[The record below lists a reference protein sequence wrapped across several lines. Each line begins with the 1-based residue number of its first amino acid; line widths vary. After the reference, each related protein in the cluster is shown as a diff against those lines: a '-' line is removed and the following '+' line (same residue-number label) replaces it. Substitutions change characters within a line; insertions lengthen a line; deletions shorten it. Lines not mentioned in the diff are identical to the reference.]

1 MTGDL
6 AGEWMRRFL
15 DRLYLAAGWLSAAC
29 FMAIA
34 LMVTAQLIGRIV
46 DSIMRLFGMVP
57 YGFIV
62 EGLAE
67 IAGYLL
73 ATASL
78 LALGLALKS
87 ASHIRITMLLGLLP
101 PRARWFFEL
110 YAIGI
115 STAFAAYMT
124 LRMGLLAYDS
134 WVYNEVSFGLVRVQL
149 AYPQAAMAFGL
160 LVFTIALIDE
170 LIITITTGKP
180 SFVVSE
186 DAIALG
192 KEG

>member
-1 MTGDL
+1 
-6 AGEWMRRFL
+6 MRRYL
-15 DRLYLAAGWLSAAC
+15 DRMYLAAGWLSAAC
-29 FMAIA
+29 FLAIA
-34 LMVTAQLIGRIV
+34 LMVTVQLIGRVI
-46 DSIMRLFGMVP
+46 DSVMRLLGMVP

-87 ASHIRITMLLGLLP
+87 ASHIRITLVLGFLP
-101 PRARWFFEL
+101 AKARWLAEL
-110 YAIGI
+110 FAIGVSFLF
-115 STAFAAYMT
+115 STFMT
-124 LRMGLLAYDS
+124 ARLALLALDS
-134 WVYNEVSFGLVRVQL
+134 WRYNEVSFGLVPVQL
-149 AYPQAAMAFGL
+149 AYPQAAMAVGL
-160 LVFTIALIDE
+160 LIFTIALLDE
-170 LIITITTGKP
+170 LVITATTGRP
-180 SFVVSE
+180 SFVAAE

>member
-1 MTGDL
+1 
-6 AGEWMRRFL
+6 MRRFL
-15 DRLYLAAGWLSAAC
+15 DRMYLAAGWLSAVC
-29 FMAIA
+29 FLAIA
-34 LMVTAQLIGRIV
+34 LMVTVQLIGRTI
-46 DSIMRLFGMVP
+46 DSVMRLLGMVP

-87 ASHIRITMLLGLLP
+87 ASHIRITLVLGFLP
-101 PRARWFFEL
+101 TKARWFAEL
-110 YAIGI
+110 FAIGV
-115 STAFAAYMT
+115 SFLFSAYMT
-124 LRMGLLAYDS
+124 ARLALLAIDS
-134 WVYNEVSFGLVRVQL
+134 WRFNEVSFGLVPVQL
-149 AYPQAAMAFGL
+149 AYPQAAMTIGL
-160 LVFTIALIDE
+160 LVFTIALLDE
-170 LIITITTGKP
+170 LVITAITGRP
-180 SFVVSE
+180 SFVTAE

>member
-1 MTGDL
+1 
-6 AGEWMRRFL
+6 MRRFL
-15 DRLYLAAGWLSAAC
+15 DRMYLAAGWLSAAC
-29 FMAIA
+29 FVIIA
-34 LMVTAQLIGRIV
+34 AMVTVQIIGRIV
-46 DSIMRLFGMVP
+46 DSVMRLMGMVP

-87 ASHIRITMLLGLLP
+87 ASHIRITLVLGLLP
-101 PRARWFFEL
+101 PKARWYSEL
-110 YAIGI
+110 LAIGASAI
-115 STAFAAYMT
+115 FASYMT
-124 LRMGLLAYDS
+124 TRLALLAIDS
-134 WVYNEVSFGLVRVQL
+134 WRFNEVSFGLVPVQL
-149 AYPQAAMAFGL
+149 VWPQAAMALGL

-170 LIITITTGKP
+170 LVITATQGRP
-180 SFVVSE
+180 SFVATE
-186 DAIALG
+186 DALTVG

>member
-1 MTGDL
+1 
-6 AGEWMRRFL
+6 MRQLL
-15 DRLYLAAGWLSAAC
+15 DRLYLAAGWLSAIC
-29 FMAIA
+29 FMMIA
-34 LMVTAQLIGRIV
+34 LMVTAQLIGRVV
-46 DSIMRLFGMVP
+46 DMSMSFLGMVP

-87 ASHIRITMLLGLLP
+87 ASHIRITLVLGALGP
-101 PRARWFFEL
+101 KPRWYFEL
-110 YAIGI
+110 FAIAV
-115 STAFAAYMT
+115 SAAFAIYMT

-134 WVYNEVSFGLVRVQL
+134 WVYNEVSFGLVPVPL
-149 AYPQAAMAFGL
+149 AYPQAAMTLGL
-160 LVFTIALIDE
+160 LVFSIALIDE
-170 LIITITTGKP
+170 LVITFTTGKP
-180 SFVVSE
+180 SFVAAE

>member
-1 MTGDL
+1 
-6 AGEWMRRFL
+6 MRQFL
-15 DRLYLAAGWLSAAC
+15 DRLYLLAGWLSAAC
-29 FMAIA
+29 FVIIG
-34 LMVTAQLIGRIV
+34 LMVSAQLVGRIV
-46 DSIMRLFGMVP
+46 DGVMRFMGIVP

-87 ASHIRITMLLGLLP
+87 ASHIRITFLLGILP
-101 PRARWFFEL
+101 PKPRWCFEL
-110 YAIGI
+110 FAIGV
-115 STAFAAYMT
+115 STAFAAFMT
-124 LRMGLLAYDS
+124 IRMALLAYDS
-134 WVYNEVSFGLVRVQL
+134 WVFNEVSFGLVAVQL
-149 AYPQAAMAFGL
+149 VWPQAAMALGL

-170 LIITITTGKP
+170 LVITATTGKP
-180 SFVVSE
+180 SFVETE

>member
-1 MTGDL
+1 
-6 AGEWMRRFL
+6 MRRFL
-15 DRLYLAAGWLSAAC
+15 DRMYLTAGWLSAAC
-29 FMAIA
+29 FVAIA
-34 LMVTAQLIGRIV
+34 AMVTVQLIGRIV
-46 DSIMRLFGMVP
+46 DGVMRLMGLVP

-87 ASHIRITMLLGLLP
+87 ASHIRITFLLGILP
-101 PRARWFFEL
+101 PRPRWCFEL
-110 YAIGI
+110 FAIGV
-115 STAFAAYMT
+115 STAFAAFMT
-124 LRMGLLAYDS
+124 IRMALQAYDS
-134 WVYNEVSFGLVRVQL
+134 WLFNEVSFGLVRVQL
-149 AYPQAAMAFGL
+149 AYPQAAMALGL

-170 LIITITTGKP
+170 LVITATTGRP
-180 SFVVSE
+180 SFVETE

>member
-1 MTGDL
+1 
-6 AGEWMRRFL
+6 
-15 DRLYLAAGWLSAAC
+15 
-29 FMAIA
+29 
-34 LMVTAQLIGRIV
+34 
-46 DSIMRLFGMVP
+46 MVP

-87 ASHIRITMLLGLLP
+87 ASHIRITILLGFLSAT
-101 PRARWFFEL
+101 PRWLFEL
-110 YAIGI
+110 FAIGV
-115 STAFAAYMT
+115 SAAFATFMT
-124 LRMGLLAYDS
+124 IRMTLLAYDS
-134 WVYNEVSFGLVRVQL
+134 WVYNEVSFGLVPVQL

-160 LVFTIALIDE
+160 LVFTIALFDE
-170 LIITITTGKP
+170 LVITATTGKP
-180 SFVVSE
+180 SFVETE
-186 DAIALG
+186 DAIAHG

>member
-1 MTGDL
+1 
-6 AGEWMRRFL
+6 MRQSL

-29 FMAIA
+29 FVTIA
-34 LMVTAQLIGRIV
+34 SLVTLQLVGRII
-46 DSIMRLFGMVP
+46 DTIMRLLGMVP

-87 ASHIRITMLLGLLP
+87 ASHIRITLVLGFLP
-101 PRARWFFEL
+101 PKARWFAEL
-110 YAIGI
+110 FAIGA
-115 STAFAAYMT
+115 SFLFAGYMT
-124 LRMGLLAYDS
+124 VRLALLAIDS
-134 WVYNEVSFGLVRVQL
+134 WRFNEVSFGLVPVPL
-149 AYPQAAMAFGL
+149 VWPQAAMAVGL
-160 LVFTIALIDE
+160 LIFTIALLDE
-170 LIITITTGKP
+170 LVITATTGRP
-180 SFVVSE
+180 SFVTAE

>member
-1 MTGDL
+1 
-6 AGEWMRRFL
+6 MRRFL

-29 FMAIA
+29 FVAIA
-34 LMVTAQLIGRIV
+34 AMVTVQLIGRIV
-46 DSIMRLFGMVP
+46 DSVMRLAGMVP
-57 YGFIV
+57 YGFLV

-87 ASHIRITMLLGLLP
+87 ASHIRITLVLGFLP
-101 PRARWFFEL
+101 PKARWFAEL
-110 YAIGI
+110 FAIGTSFLF
-115 STAFAAYMT
+115 STFMT
-124 LRMGLLAYDS
+124 ARLALLAIDS
-134 WVYNEVSFGLVRVQL
+134 WRFNEVSFGLVPVQL
-149 AYPQAAMAFGL
+149 AYPQAAMAIGL
-160 LVFTIALIDE
+160 LIFTIALLDE
-170 LIITITTGKP
+170 LVITATTGKP
-180 SFVVSE
+180 SFVATE

>member
-1 MTGDL
+1 M
-6 AGEWMRRFL
+6 MRRFL
-15 DRLYLAAGWLSAAC
+15 DRMYLTAGWLSAAC
-29 FMAIA
+29 FVAIG
-34 LMVTAQLIGRIV
+34 LMVSAQLVGRIV
-46 DSIMRLFGMVP
+46 DGIMRTAGMVP

-87 ASHIRITMLLGLLP
+87 ASHIRITFLLGLLSAGP
-101 PRARWFFEL
+101 RWFFEL
-110 YAIGI
+110 FAIGV
-115 STAFAAYMT
+115 STAFAAFMT
-124 LRMGLLAYDS
+124 IRMALLAYDS
-134 WVYNEVSFGLVRVQL
+134 WAFNEVSFGLVRVQL
-149 AYPQAAMAFGL
+149 VYPQGAMALGL

-170 LIITITTGKP
+170 LVITATTGRP
-180 SFVVSE
+180 SFVETE

>member
-1 MTGDL
+1 
-6 AGEWMRRFL
+6 
-15 DRLYLAAGWLSAAC
+15 
-29 FMAIA
+29 MAMS
-34 LMVTAQLIGRIV
+34 LL
-46 DSIMRLFGMVP
+46 GMVP

-78 LALGLALKS
+78 LALALALKS
-87 ASHIRITMLLGLLP
+87 ASHIRITLILAALG
-101 PRARWFFEL
+101 PRPRWYFEL
-110 YAIGI
+110 FAIAV
-115 STAFAAYMT
+115 STAFSIYMT

-134 WVYNEVSFGLVRVQL
+134 WVYNEVSFGLVPVQL
-149 AYPQAAMAFGL
+149 AYPQAAMALGL
-160 LVFTIALIDE
+160 LVFSIALIDE
-170 LIITITTGKP
+170 LVITFRTGKP
-180 SFVVSE
+180 SFVAAE

>member
-1 MTGDL
+1 
-6 AGEWMRRFL
+6 MRGFL
-15 DRLYLAAGWLSAAC
+15 DRMYLTAGWLSAAC
-29 FMAIA
+29 FVTIG

-46 DSIMRLFGMVP
+46 DGVMRLMGIVP

-87 ASHIRITMLLGLLP
+87 ASHIRITFLLGILSP
-101 PRARWFFEL
+101 KPRWFFEL
-110 YAIGI
+110 YAIGV
-115 STAFAAYMT
+115 SAAFAAFMT
-124 LRMGLLAYDS
+124 LRMTLLAYDS
-134 WVYNEVSFGLVRVQL
+134 WVYNEVSFGLVAVQL
-149 AYPQAAMAFGL
+149 VWPQAAMALGL

-170 LIITITTGKP
+170 LVITATTGRP
-180 SFVVSE
+180 SFVEAE

>member
-1 MTGDL
+1 
-6 AGEWMRRFL
+6 
-15 DRLYLAAGWLSAAC
+15 
-29 FMAIA
+29 
-34 LMVTAQLIGRIV
+34 
-46 DSIMRLFGMVP
+46 MRLFGMVP

-186 DAIALG
+186 DAATLG

>member
-1 MTGDL
+1 
-6 AGEWMRRFL
+6 MRQLL

-29 FMAIA
+29 FVIIA
-34 LMVTAQLIGRIV
+34 LMVTAQLAGRVV
-46 DSIMRLFGMVP
+46 DSIMRLLGMVP

-87 ASHIRITMLLGLLP
+87 ASHIRITILLGLLP
-101 PRARWFFEL
+101 PRPRWIFEL
-110 YAIGI
+110 IALGVSAGFAIFM
-115 STAFAAYMT
+115 TARMT
-124 LRMGLLAYDS
+124 LLAYDS
-134 WVYNEVSFGLVRVQL
+134 WLYNEVSFGLVPVQL
-149 AYPQAAMAFGL
+149 VWPQAAMAFGL

-170 LIITITTGKP
+170 LIITLTTGKP
-180 SFVVSE
+180 SFVAAE

>member
-101 PRARWFFEL
+101 TRPRWFFEL
-110 YAIGI
+110 FAIGI

-134 WVYNEVSFGLVRVQL
+134 WVYNEVSFGLVPVQL

-160 LVFTIALIDE
+160 LVFTIALVDE
-170 LIITITTGKP
+170 LIITFTTGKP

>member
-1 MTGDL
+1 
-6 AGEWMRRFL
+6 MRQFL
-15 DRLYLAAGWLSAAC
+15 DRLYLASGWLSAVC
-29 FMAIA
+29 FIIIA
-34 LMVTAQLIGRIV
+34 AMVAAQLVGRVV
-46 DSIMRLFGMVP
+46 DTVMSLFGMVP

-87 ASHIRITMLLGLLP
+87 ASHIRITLVLGALP
-101 PRARWFFEL
+101 PKPRWYFEIF
-110 YAIGI
+110 AI
-115 STAFAAYMT
+115 SASAAFSVYMT
-124 LRMGLLAYDS
+124 MRMGLLAYDS
-134 WVYNEVSFGLVRVQL
+134 WVYNEVSFGLVPVPL
-149 AYPQAAMAFGL
+149 AYPQAAMALGL

-170 LIITITTGKP
+170 LVITFKTGRP
-180 SFVVSE
+180 SFVATE
-186 DAIALG
+186 DALTLG